1 MPDNRTADKQ
11 ITQDIDSSKVK
22 RDPTKPKW
30 SGPSKPQASNV
41 RMISRFDYQPDI
53 WSVLSLHTQGI
64 LHVHARGS
72 WGAAV
77 RKLTMCVCPLLLP
90 LPLPLCSSVI
100 ACCSKD
106 YKETGRCG
114 YGDSCKFM
122 HDRGDHKAGWQI
134 ERDWAAEQEEKRKR
148 ALQGLS
154 GDAAEENFEIK
165 AEDDLPWACL
175 ICREPFNNPVVTK
188 SVAGNTW
195 TAMAVRCIAA
205 RPRRSIGRSS
215 HPAP

>member
-1 MPDNRTADKQ
+1 MCMSVERVLRRSARADSVCVPATA
-11 ITQDIDSSKVK
+11 
-22 RDPTKPKW
+22 
-30 SGPSKPQASNV
+30 
-41 RMISRFDYQPDI
+41 
-53 WSVLSLHTQGI
+53 
-64 LHVHARGS
+64 
-72 WGAAV
+72 AAAA
-77 RKLTMCVCPLLLP
+77 LCV
-90 LPLPLCSSVI
+90 SMI

-188 SVAGNTW
+188 SVARHTR
-195 TAMAVRCIAA
+195 TSIAERSTAA
-205 RPRRSIGRSS
+205 RPRRSIGRSAHS
-215 HPAP
+215 AP

>member
-1 MPDNRTADKQ
+1 
-11 ITQDIDSSKVK
+11 
-22 RDPTKPKW
+22 
-30 SGPSKPQASNV
+30 
-41 RMISRFDYQPDI
+41 
-53 WSVLSLHTQGI
+53 
-64 LHVHARGS
+64 
-72 WGAAV
+72 
-77 RKLTMCVCPLLLP
+77 MCVPAAAAAAS
-90 LPLPLCSSVI
+90 LCVSVI

-154 GDAAEENFEIK
+154 GDADEENFEIK

>member
-1 MPDNRTADKQ
+1 MQEGIAMRMRAERVST
-11 ITQDIDSSKVK
+11 T
-22 RDPTKPKW
+22 
-30 SGPSKPQASNV
+30 V
-41 RMISRFDYQPDI
+41 RE
-53 WSVLSLHTQGI
+53 
-64 LHVHARGS
+64 
-72 WGAAV
+72 
-77 RKLTMCVCPLLLP
+77 LTLVCPLC
-90 LPLPLCSSVI
+90 LCVCWLM

-148 ALQGLS
+148 ALMGLS

-188 SVAGNTW
+188 SVAWQTW
-195 TAMAVRCIAA
+195 TFGERSTAVHSC
-205 RPRRSIGRSS
+205 RSIGRSA
-215 HPAP
+215 HVCLCDPRPASVSVLSVLF